1 MAHMAKYTRGAVGN
15 MLAHYDRTKED
26 IPNIDRGLTCQNF
39 NCAELTQPLPQK
51 DFLRQRLSEV
61 HCSRRKDVNVFADWV
76 VTLPQDVPAGDTHD
90 FFRATYDFLKDL
102 YGQKNVISA
111 YVHMDE
117 TTPHMHFAFIP
128 VVWDKKHQ
136 REKVSAKEL
145 LNIRH
150 LRGFHEKLSNYVS
163 ERLGYTPSILN
174 GATIEGNKSIEE
186 LRRQS
191 ATERLEELDD
201 MKEAARLE
209 AKEMLNRTI
218 RNVKAI
224 EESIE
229 GEKKVSEEAYEIRKQ
244 YVIDSTKGESKP
256 YPSSIQIS
264 EKGFGK
270 NKQRFVTMT
279 EEDWNRVK
287 VNIADVEALRKNHQA
302 MQESI
307 SQWQESA
314 SARNL
319 MGYATRVGKLES
331 QVEDLKRENKML
343 GAFKEKYETL
353 KRNIK
358 NVLDMLGFH
367 EAEKKEICNTLGISD
382 APKTPTRR
390 FGGPR
395 L

>member
-128 VVWDKKHQ
+128 VVWDKKRQ

-150 LRGFHEKLSNYVS
+150 LRGFHEKLSDYVS
-163 ERLGYTPSILN
+163 EQLGYTPSILN

-186 LRRQS
+186 LKRRS
-191 ATERLEELDD
+191 ATERLEEAKREAEEIKANARLVGEDIKEAARVKANRDIAIGKSALKEVKKTTTNLKFTIELKEKELKD
-201 MKEAARLE
+201 MRTAAVREAEEIKRAARLE
-209 AKEMLNRTI
+209 AQNIIDDAKNEAELIKNNAQYEAKLTSGE
-218 RNVKAI
+218 A
-224 EESIE
+224 ESIINNAWDE
-229 GEKKVSEEAYEIRKQ
+229 AEDIINDAWEKAEE
-244 YVIDSTKGESKP
+244 
-256 YPSSIQIS
+256 IQGNS
-264 EKGFGK
+264 
-270 NKQRFVTMT
+270 
-279 EEDWNRVK
+279 
-287 VNIADVEALRKNHQA
+287 LR
-302 MQESI
+302 
-307 SQWQESA
+307 
-314 SARNL
+314 
-319 MGYATRVGKLES
+319 
-331 QVEDLKRENKML
+331 ML
-343 GAFKEKYETL
+343 REKYETL

-358 NVLDMLGFH
+358 KLLDRFDFY
-367 EAEKKEICNTLGISD
+367 ESEKKDIYDELGISD
-382 APKTPTRR
+382 IDTPKRPVKR
-390 FGGPR
+390 FSGPR